1 MIVAVLAD
9 THVRAGG
16 STRLTEPAWNVVRG
30 SDVVL
35 HAGDVVDDSL
45 LDALRAIAPVYVVR
59 GNNDVTLHALPE
71 TLELE
76 LDGVRVAM
84 VHDSGATRGR
94 EGRMHRRFPNADLVV
109 FGHSHIPW
117 DASGE
122 GAQHLFNPGSA
133 TLRRRQPHK
142 TMGRITIAAGAFV
155 TELLVVD

>member
-1 MIVAVLAD
+1 MILAVLAD

-16 STRLTEPAWNVVRG
+16 STRLTERAWEVVRG

-35 HAGDVVDDSL
+35 HAGDVVDDFL
-45 LDALRAIAPVYVVR
+45 LDALGAIAPVHVVR
-59 GNNDVTLHALPE
+59 GNNDMTLAALPE
-71 TLELE
+71 TLELQ

-84 VHDSGATRGR
+84 VHDSGVARGR
-94 EGRMHRRFPNADLVV
+94 ETRMRRRFPNADLVV

-117 DASGE
+117 DAPGQ
-122 GAQHLFNPGSA
+122 GTQHLFNPGSA

-142 TMGRITIAAGAFV
+142 TMGRVTIADGDFA